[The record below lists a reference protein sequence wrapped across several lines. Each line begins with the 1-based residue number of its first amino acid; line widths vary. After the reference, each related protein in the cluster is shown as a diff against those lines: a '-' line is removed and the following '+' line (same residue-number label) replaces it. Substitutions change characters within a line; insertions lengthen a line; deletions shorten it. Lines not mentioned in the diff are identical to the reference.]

1 MNKNVANYMSMA
13 GDCLSD
19 ARMLLE
25 KGSYRNAVGRAYY
38 AYFDAVRALLA
49 SKSMA
54 IKSHSAAR
62 SLFSQH
68 FVKDGP
74 FVAADAKE
82 LNSLFVLRQDA
93 EYDPEEL
100 FDFDAV
106 NKAIETAAEFLLQV
120 EAYLRDNGFYKSIK

>member
-1 MNKNVANYMSMA
+1 MKKNVANYMSMA
-13 GDCLSD
+13 ENCLSD
-19 ARMLLE
+19 ARILLE

-49 SKSMA
+49 SKS
-54 IKSHSAAR
+54 IVTKSYSAVR

-74 FVAADAKE
+74 FLANGAKE

-93 EYDPEEL
+93 EDDPDEL

-106 NKAIETAAEFLLQV
+106 NKAVETAAEFLLQV
-120 EAYLRDNGFYKSIK
+120 EAYLRDNGFYQPTN